1 MLFELSWK
9 VDNMA
14 IKINITIDPDIENT
28 KLTPRQKQVLQVIR
42 EFIKERGY
50 PPTVREAG
58 QRLGLTSSA
67 SIHAHMSSLE
77 KAGFISRDQT
87 KPRALEI
94 NPEYT
99 NFSTNTIT
107 IPLVGQVTAGLPILA
122 NENIE
127 EVYAFPANLLSGKNH
142 QDLFMLTV
150 IGDSMINAGIFDG
163 DIIVVRKQT
172 MANNGEIVVALINNE
187 EATVKRFYKN
197 SKKIIL
203 YPENDAYQPIEGTQ
217 ITILGKVISVFRN
230 L

>member
-1 MLFELSWK
+1 
-9 VDNMA
+9 
-14 IKINITIDPDIENT
+14 
-28 KLTPRQKQVLQVIR
+28 
-42 EFIKERGY
+42 
-50 PPTVREAG
+50 
-58 QRLGLTSSA
+58 
-67 SIHAHMSSLE
+67 
-77 KAGFISRDQT
+77 
-87 KPRALEI
+87 
-94 NPEYT
+94 
-99 NFSTNTIT
+99 
-107 IPLVGQVTAGLPILA
+107 
-122 NENIE
+122 
-127 EVYAFPANLLSGKNH
+127 
-142 QDLFMLTV
+142 MLTV

>member
-1 MLFELSWK
+1 
-9 VDNMA
+9 MA
-14 IKINITIDPDIENT
+14 VKINITIDPDIENT
-28 KLTPRQKQVLQVIR
+28 QLTPRQKQVLQIIR
-42 EFIKERGY
+42 AFIKERGY

-67 SIHAHMSSLE
+67 SIHAHMTSLE

-99 NFSTNTIT
+99 NFSANTVA

-127 EVYAFPANLLSGKNH
+127 EIYAFPTNLLASKNT

-150 IGDSMINAGIFDG
+150 VGDSMINAGIFNG
-163 DIIVVRKQT
+163 DIIVVRKQAT
-172 MANNGEIVVALINNE
+172 ANNGEIVVALINNE
-187 EATVKRFYKN
+187 EATVKRFFKN
-197 SKKIIL
+197 AKKIIL
-203 YPENDAYQPIEGTQ
+203 YPENDAYQPIEGTH
-217 ITILGKVISVFRN
+217 ITILGKVVSVFRN